1 MLKVVN
7 VNKRY
12 NKDKMVLKD
21 INFEV
26 QPGEFFVLVGP
37 SGCGK
42 STLLKMIAG
51 LEDITEGELY
61 IDGKLANQLHPK
73 DRSLSMVF
81 QNYALYPHMTVE
93 KNILFTLENRKVPKA
108 LRHDKMMEAA
118 KLVGLED
125 YLKKKPGELS
135 GGQRQRV
142 ALARAIVSES
152 KLCLMDEP
160 LSNLDAK
167 LRGQMRVELRQL
179 QQRLGMTMI
188 YVTHDQVEAMTMS
201 DRIMVLNGGHIQQIG
216 TPLEIYNEPNN
227 KFVANFM
234 GSPAMNIV
242 RGNVAGNVAGNAVHF
257 GDFNLPVNMPV
268 AEGALDVGFRPED
281 VVRDETGTLVTVTAC
296 EMLGDT
302 TVVNFMINGEK
313 CIAKFSEQV
322 PLAIGDKIRISIN
335 DKKVRYFDSESGIV
349 IK

>member
-1 MLKVVN
+1 MLKVIN
-7 VNKRY
+7 INKRY
-12 NKDKMVLKD
+12 NKDKWVLRN

-26 QPGEFFVLVGP
+26 QSGEFFVLVGP

-51 LEDITEGELY
+51 LEDITEGELF
-61 IDGKLANQLHPK
+61 IDERLANHLHPK
-73 DRSLSMVF
+73 DRLLSMVF

-118 KLVGLED
+118 RLVGLED

-152 KLCLMDEP
+152 KICLMDEP

-167 LRGQMRVELRQL
+167 LRAQMRVELRQL
-179 QQRLGMTMI
+179 QQRLGITMI

-201 DRIMVLNGGHIQQIG
+201 DRIMVLNEGQVQQIG
-216 TPLEIYNEPNN
+216 TPLEIYNAPKN
-227 KFVANFM
+227 KFVASFM
-234 GSPAMNIV
+234 GAPAMNIV
-242 RGNVAGNVAGNAVHF
+242 RGNVVDNVVHF
-257 GDFNLPVNMPV
+257 GDFNVSLNKQI
-268 AEGALDVGFRPED
+268 AEGAVDVGFRPED
-281 VVRDETGTLVTVTAC
+281 IIQDDHGTPVTVTSC

-302 TVVNFMINGEK
+302 TVVNFNIEHVK
-313 CIAKFSEQV
+313 CIAKFQAQVSLQVGDVIRVKINEQ
-322 PLAIGDKIRISIN
+322 KI
-335 DKKVRYFDSESGIV
+335 KYFNVTDGNVLE
-349 IK
+349 

>member
-1 MLKVVN
+1 MLKVEN
-7 VNKRY
+7 INKRY
-12 NKDKMVLKD
+12 NNDKWVLRD

-26 QPGEFFVLVGP
+26 KQGEFFVLVGP

-51 LEDITEGELY
+51 LEEITEGKLF
-61 IDGKLANQLHPK
+61 IDGELANHLEPK
-73 DRSLSMVF
+73 DRQLSMVF
-81 QNYALYPHMTVE
+81 QNYALYPHMKVE
-93 KNILFTLENRKVPKA
+93 KNILFTLEMRKVPKA
-108 LRHDKMMEAA
+108 EREGRLLEAA
-118 KLVGLED
+118 RIVGLEE
-125 YLKKKPGELS
+125 YLKKKPADLS

-167 LRGQMRVELRQL
+167 LRGQMRVEIRQL

-201 DRIMVLNGGHIQQIG
+201 DRIMVLNDGNVQQIG
-216 TPLEIYNEPNN
+216 TPLEIYNHPKN

-242 RGNVAGNVAGNAVHF
+242 P
-257 GDFNLPVNMPV
+257 GDIHEGRIIFENFSYPFNHSTKATKV
-268 AEGALDVGFRPED
+268 DVGFRPEHITLD
-281 VVRDETGTLVTVTAC
+281 PSGNEIVVEAS

-302 TVVNFMINGEK
+302 TIVNFLANGEK
-313 CIAKFSEQV
+313 CVAKFNQQL
-322 PLAIGDKIRISIN
+322 PLEVGQKINVRIDEAKITI
-335 DKKVRYFDSESGIV
+335 FDHENGNV
-349 IK
+349 IL

>member
-26 QPGEFFVLVGP
+26 QSGEFFVLVGP

-51 LEDITEGELY
+51 LEDITEGELF
-61 IDGKLANQLHPK
+61 IDDTLANHLHPK

-152 KLCLMDEP
+152 KICLMDEP

-179 QQRLGMTMI
+179 QQRLGITMI

-201 DRIMVLNGGHIQQIG
+201 DRIMVLNEGHIQQIG
-216 TPLEIYNEPNN
+216 TPLEIYNAPKN
-227 KFVANFM
+227 KFVASFM

-242 RGNVAGNVAGNAVHF
+242 RGNVVDNVVHF
-257 GDFNLPVNMPV
+257 GNFNVSMSKQV
-268 AEGALDVGFRPED
+268 AEGAIDVGFRPED
-281 VVRDETGTLVTVTAC
+281 VMRDDQGTPVTVTAC

-302 TVVNFMINGEK
+302 TVVNFNIDHVK
-313 CIAKFSEQV
+313 CIAKFQAQV
-322 PLAIGDKIRISIN
+322 PLQIGDVIHIKIN
-335 DKKVRYFDSESGIV
+335 EQKLKYFNVTDGNV
-349 IK
+349 IE

>member
-61 IDGKLANQLHPK
+61 IDGQLANQLHPK

-125 YLKKKPGELS
+125 YLKKKPGQLS

-242 RGNVAGNVAGNAVHF
+242 RGNVTGNAVHF
-257 GDFNLPVNMPV
+257 GDFNLPINMPV
-268 AEGALDVGFRPED
+268 AEGAIDVGFRPED
-281 VVRDETGTLVTVTAC
+281 VVRDEAGTLVTVTAC

-302 TVVNFMINGEK
+302 TVINFMTNGEK

-322 PLAIGDKIRISIN
+322 SLAIGDKIRISIN
-335 DKKVRYFDSESGIV
+335 DKKIKYFDPENGMV